1 MLLELGALSLDQSLR
16 VLLRCVSS
24 LGESVGECL
33 SVGFHVLDLFLL
45 LLHGVDECHLG
56 VERGGH
62 WLD

>member
-24 LGESVGECL
+24 LGESVGKCL
-33 SVGFHVLDLFLL
+33 SVGFHVLNLFLL

-56 VERGGH
+56 V
-62 WLD
+62 